1 MMMIRM
7 SNLNEDEGVLVLDCG
22 NNGTVLLRRKAGE
35 SASAKADECQ
45 AKVRKC

>member
-7 SNLNEDEGVLVLDCG
+7 SNLNEDQGLDCG